1 MESSVYVIWNVFFF
15 LELLGVKLIV
25 QPEFRT
31 VRFFLAFCALRD
43 VVLFTVGGHT
53 QAYWD
58 IGWTSKQIEM
68 VWLAWIAGHISSLSA
83 GRFEWPMR
91 VPSIGVAALSILN
104 LPFWAAPEQ
113 MHTYQ
118 WHCQII
124 IIGTV
129 LIGCVLTVERRHLRI
144 AASVAILAASGL
156 VSAAT
161 FLAGHYAPT
170 VATLTW
176 IIGLSALLAALKGNP
191 EICGKRLSRFAASV
205 GGQAQPPSEPT
216 SESTPKSESS
226 PLQEWT
232 AWPCHT
238 QVQ

>member
-1 MESSVYVIWNVFFF
+1 MESSIYVIWNVFFF
-15 LELLGVKLIV
+15 LELLGVKYIV

-43 VVLFTVGGHT
+43 VLLFTVGGHT

-58 IGWTSKQIEM
+58 IGWTAKQIEM
-68 VWLAWIAGHISSLSA
+68 VWLAWIAGYISSLSA
-83 GRFEWPMR
+83 GKYEWPMR
-91 VPSIGVAALSILN
+91 VPSIGVAVMSLMN
-104 LPFWAAPEQ
+104 LPFYQTAEQ

-118 WHCQII
+118 WHCQLI

-129 LIGCVLTVERRHLRI
+129 LIGCLLTIERRHLQI
-144 AASVAILAASGL
+144 AASVGILAGSGL
-156 VSAAT
+156 LSAVT
-161 FLAGHYAPT
+161 FVTGHYSPLS
-170 VATLTW
+170 ATLLW
-176 IIGLSALLAALKGNP
+176 IVGLSALLAALKGNP
-191 EICGKRLSRFAASV
+191 ETCGKRLFRCAASV
-205 GGQAQPPSEPT
+205 GEQTRLPSEPA
-216 SESTPKSESS
+216 SDSTPERGSS